1 MNRIQEW
8 FKALN
13 FFVRHERILMPIIK
27 NLHVEYIIA
36 KFFAGMNGDSSYF
49 ICYTFVAERTQEEN
63 EDLNN
68 QTWF

>member
-1 MNRIQEW
+1 
-8 FKALN
+8 
-13 FFVRHERILMPIIK
+13 MPLIK